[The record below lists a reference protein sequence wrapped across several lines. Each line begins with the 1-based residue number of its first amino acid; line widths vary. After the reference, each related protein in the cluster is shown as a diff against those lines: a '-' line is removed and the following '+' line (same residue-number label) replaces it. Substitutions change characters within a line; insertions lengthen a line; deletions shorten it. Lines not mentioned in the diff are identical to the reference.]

1 MKSLK
6 AGVGKSD
13 ITPEVG
19 VELAGYGPF
28 LERKSTGIHDPLFWK
43 ALLLESQKEKGG

>member
-6 AGVGKSD
+6 AGIGKRE
-13 ITPEVG
+13 ITPEMG

-28 LERKSTGIHDPLFWK
+28 LERKSTSVHDPLFCK
-43 ALLLESQKEKGG
+43 ALILASEE